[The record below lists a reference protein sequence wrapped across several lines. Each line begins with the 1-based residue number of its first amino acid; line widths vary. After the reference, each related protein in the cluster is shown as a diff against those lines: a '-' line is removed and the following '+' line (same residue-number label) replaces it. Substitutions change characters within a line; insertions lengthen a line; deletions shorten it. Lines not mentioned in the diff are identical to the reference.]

1 MKDETTF
8 DETKRSQLEDES
20 QNQDKGQDKDISQLI
35 GNDST

>member
-8 DETKRSQLEDES
+8 DGAKRSQLENEVQDL
-20 QNQDKGQDKDISQLI
+20 DKGQDKDISQFI